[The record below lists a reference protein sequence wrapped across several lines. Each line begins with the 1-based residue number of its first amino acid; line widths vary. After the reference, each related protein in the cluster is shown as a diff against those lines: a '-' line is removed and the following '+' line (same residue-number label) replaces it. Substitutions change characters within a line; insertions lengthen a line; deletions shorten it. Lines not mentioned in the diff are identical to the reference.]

1 MINLSHIQDV
11 QESPFRDGLYA
22 TQCRRMKFQKVHL
35 CRMANVY
42 GFRSRA
48 ERNAVKR
55 SVSAEI
61 LKFFKIRRKIWQ
73 IILNNGRDLTG

>member
-1 MINLSHIQDV
+1 MRGS
-11 QESPFRDGLYA
+11 SLYERLFA
-22 TQCRRMKFQKVHL
+22 TQCRRIKFQKARICHL
-35 CRMANVY
+35 ANAS

-48 ERNAVKR
+48 ERNEVKR